1 MFNSSKTYKESVSR
15 IASEIPVSDKN
26 ILITG
31 ATGLIGSFMVDAF
44 AAANDLYSKN
54 ISIYAMGR
62 SLDKLEKRFGDSENI
77 HLVAQNVMDPITIDG
92 LDYIVHAASNADP
105 RSYALYPYETILTN
119 VIGAKNVLEYCK
131 GKTTRALLTS
141 TFEVNGKL
149 DQDVYSENEYG
160 TVDLNLI
167 RSSYTESKR
176 DSEMLF
182 KAAHDEYAVDCLIA
196 RLSSIYGP
204 TMLDND
210 SKAHA
215 QFIRNALKGEAIVLK
230 SKGTQKRTYCYVSDA
245 VSGLLKVLFDGASGE
260 IYNVANDQS
269 IATIAEVA
277 NALAELTDTKVVFDL
292 PDAIESKGFSKPQNC
307 ILNIDKLKAL
317 GWSGKYDLKTGLEE
331 TLTVL
336 REMGK

>member
-1 MFNSSKTYKESVSR
+1 MPINSSTYKNTVSL
-15 IASEIPVSDKN
+15 IASEIPISEGN

-44 AAANDLYSKN
+44 VAANDLYSKN
-54 ISIYAMGR
+54 IQIYAMGR
-62 SLDKLEKRFGDSENI
+62 SLEKLEKRFGDAKNV
-77 HLVAQNVMDPITIDG
+77 HLVAQNVIEPIDIEG

-119 VIGAKNVLEYCK
+119 VLGAKNVLEYCK

-149 DQDVYSENEYG
+149 DQDEYSENEYG
-160 TVDLNLI
+160 VVDLNFI

-182 KAAHDEYAVDCLIA
+182 KAAHDEYGVDCVIA
-196 RLSSIYGP
+196 RLASIYGP
-204 TMLDND
+204 TMLPDD

-215 QFIRNALKGEAIVLK
+215 QFIKNALAGENITLK
-230 SKGTQKRTYCYVSDA
+230 SKGLQKRTYCYVADA
-245 VSGLLKVLFDGASGE
+245 VSGLLKVLFDGVSVE

-277 NALAELTDTKVVFDL
+277 NTIAELTDTKVVL
-292 PDAIESKGFSKPQNC
+292 ICRMKSKQKVFQNHR
-307 ILNIDKLKAL
+307 I
-317 GWSGKYDLKTGLEE
+317 
-331 TLTVL
+331 VF
-336 REMGK
+336 

>member
-1 MFNSSKTYKESVSR
+1 MPINSSTYKNTISL
-15 IASEIPVSDKN
+15 IASEIPISEGN

-44 AAANDLYSKN
+44 VAANDLYSKN
-54 ISIYAMGR
+54 IQIYAMGR
-62 SLDKLEKRFGDSENI
+62 SLEKLENRFGDAKNV
-77 HLVAQNVMDPITIDG
+77 HLVAQNVIEPINIEG

-119 VIGAKNVLEYCK
+119 VLGAKNVLEYCK

-149 DQDVYSENEYG
+149 DQDEYSENEYG

-182 KAAHDEYAVDCLIA
+182 KAAHDEYGVDCVIA
-196 RLSSIYGP
+196 RLASIYGP
-204 TMLDND
+204 TMLPDD

-215 QFIRNALKGEAIVLK
+215 QFIKNALAGENITLK
-230 SKGTQKRTYCYVSDA
+230 SKGLQKRTYCYVADA
-245 VSGLLKVLFDGASGE
+245 VSGLLKVLFDGVTGE

-277 NALAELTDTKVVFDL
+277 NTIAELTDTKVVFDL
-292 PDAIESKGFSKPQNC
+292 PDEIEAKGFSKPQNC
-307 ILNIDKLKAL
+307 ILNITKLKAL

-336 REMGK
+336 RDMGK